1 LKQRAFLALLV
12 ATLATRAIGA
22 QARTTLTVSG
32 WPLTAAST
40 SAAEFEAGAVALGS
54 TAFTV
59 DLVATNPPLT
69 SRTTTVEVQCV
80 PACPRSGTLPVTG
93 LQWRRDD
100 QATWTALTTAYAI
113 IETRVA
119 TFNGA
124 NDPWSRTMYWRYAL
138 TWAGNPPTAQS
149 EFRIRFRLTVA
160 PP

>member
-1 LKQRAFLALLV
+1 MKSRAFLALLV
-12 ATLATRAIGA
+12 AALATRTVEA

-32 WPLTAAST
+32 WPLAASST
-40 SAAEFEAGAVALGS
+40 SAAEFEAGSVALGS
-54 TAFTV
+54 TVFTV

-69 SRTTTVEVQCV
+69 SRSTTVEVQCV

-113 IETRVA
+113 IETRTA

-124 NDPWSRTMYWRYAL
+124 NDPWSRTMHWRYAL
-138 TWAGNPPTAQS
+138 TWAGNPPMTVS
-149 EFRIRFRLTVA
+149 EFRLRFRLTVA